1 MNKINHIFIFCDN
14 HDEVAQEFIDFGFV
28 EGSRRVHENQGTRNR
43 KFYFDNFFLEII
55 WVHNVAEVTNHI
67 TSPSRLYERSK
78 YSENG
83 YSPFGLCLNYAEEDN
98 ALFTNFLE
106 YVPTYLP
113 QDMLIEVLT
122 NEKAPSL
129 PWTFRWHSGQTDK
142 QIREEEI
149 TEKTLTKVC
158 FGIAKEDIESDY
170 VKHFNSDDIIFEV
183 SEDASLRLEFNHAS
197 DNRCYAFLTVPLNIK
212 Y

>member
-28 EGSRRVHENQGTRNR
+28 EGSSRVHENQGTRNR

-55 WVHNVAEVTNHI
+55 WVHDVDEVTNDI
-67 TSPSRLYERSK
+67 TSLTKLYERSK

-106 YVPTYLP
+106 YLPTYLP

-158 FGIAKEDIESDY
+158 FSIDKKDKESHY
-170 VKHFNSDDIIFEV
+170 VRYLQSDDIVFEIR
-183 SEDASLRLEFNHAS
+183 ENISLRLEFNHAREKRS
-197 DNRCYAFLTVPLNIK
+197 YEFLSVPLSIEL
-212 Y
+212 